1 MTDISES
8 SKNMI
13 NLQLGDIIQ
22 LNSNT
27 DSEIDNKKFYIKYID
42 ESLIVLINIDSQSII
57 NLELID
63 NNFVNRNIDNIE
75 LLSRDETPSYA
86 IQNNLIPGNWINIY
100 FTGDEPF
107 VLTGEITNLEE
118 DMIEIKLLDENVI
131 YLDFEFKGLP
141 KSIPIEKIQIR
152 SRPSD
157 KLLKEKSS
165 VTTVEDKDKEP
176 ADQDVAEEAQGG
188 CPPLLQGQGR
198 DRDKGRQGRSG
209 I

>member
-27 DSEIDNKKFYIKYID
+27 DSEINNNKFYIKYID
-42 ESLIVLINIDSQSII
+42 DSLIVLINIDSQSII

-118 DMIEIKLLDENVI
+118 DMIEIKSTNDEVI
-131 YLDFEFKGLP
+131 YIDFAYKGIPLDLP
-141 KSIPIEKIQIR
+141 ISQIIIR
-152 SRPSD
+152 ESPVSM
-157 KLLKEKSS
+157 KKEK
-165 VTTVEDKDKEP
+165 
-176 ADQDVAEEAQGG
+176 
-188 CPPLLQGQGR
+188 
-198 DRDKGRQGRSG
+198 
-209 I
+209 